1 MDFRA
6 GERNKPAVVFVH
18 GLGMDKTIWSSPCEA
33 RIGGGLFPLS
43 LLDRKKPERI
53 VLPEG
58 INIEPQTLT
67 TGIPHQWLRTSFHDL
82 EEEHY
87 PVITWSQK
95 RPAGPLDVAV
105 EELEYILRFASAMT
119 DRGIIIVAHSRGGL
133 IARRYLDTI
142 SSDRILGVITIST
155 PHRGSTM
162 AEWAKH
168 LSLIGS
174 MLDPLAKHL
183 PEGRISKAMKR
194 ISDLLRSEAIKELLP
209 DSPLIKSL
217 KPQLS
222 LSSPK
227 DKKFKFICIAGTEPH
242 LFSIYRWKA
251 EKEENL
257 VYLKPEEIFSFPGS
271 FIQLLPDRVVPEEWK
286 PGAGDGLVSVKS
298 ACPVEPCCQ
307 FSLNHATILFDRGV
321 REYIRDLIRGF

>member
-1 MDFRA
+1 MEFRA
-6 GERNKPAVVFVH
+6 GKRNKPAVVFVH

-43 LLDRKKPERI
+43 LLGRKKPERI
-53 VLPEG
+53 VLPDG
-58 INIEPQTLT
+58 IIIEPQTLT

-82 EEEHY
+82 EEEDY

-95 RPAGPLDVAV
+95 RPAGPLDVAI
-105 EELEYILRFASAMT
+105 EEFEYILKFASAMT

-133 IARRYLDTI
+133 IARRYLETKGQ
-142 SSDRILGVITIST
+142 DRILGLITIST

-174 MLDPLAKHL
+174 ILGPVTRYL

-194 ISDLLRSEAIKELLP
+194 ISDLLKSEAIKELLP

-222 LSSPK
+222 LSAQMERK
-227 DKKFKFICIAGTEPH
+227 YRFICIAGTEPH
-242 LFSIYRWKA
+242 LFSIYRWKP
-251 EKEENL
+251 EKEGNL

-271 FIQLLPDRVVPEEWK
+271 FIQLLPERVVPEEWK
-286 PGAGDGLVSVKS
+286 AGAGDGLVSVES
-298 ACPVEPCCQ
+298 ACPVELCYQ
-307 FSLNHATILFDRGV
+307 FRLNHATILFDTGV
-321 REYIRDLIRGF
+321 REHIINLIREV